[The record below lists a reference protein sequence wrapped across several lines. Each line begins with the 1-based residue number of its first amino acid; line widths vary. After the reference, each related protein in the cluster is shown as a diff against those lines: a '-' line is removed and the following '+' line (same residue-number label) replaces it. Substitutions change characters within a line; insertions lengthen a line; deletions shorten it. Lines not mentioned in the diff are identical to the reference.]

1 MDSKSRIV
9 FAGTPNNAALTL
21 SHLVSKGF
29 NVVGVITRLD
39 SKVGRKGIIQE
50 SAVASQASELGIPV
64 YQANLMDR
72 DCLSWM
78 RSLEPDIGV
87 VVAYGTIFDSD
98 VLALPRYGWLNL
110 HYSLLPALRG
120 PAPVQNAILR
130 GLSETGVTV
139 FRLDQGIDTGPIV
152 SQEKVSIDSTD
163 NSGELLEKLSQVG
176 AELISTV
183 LLDMTPTLAGAT
195 DQPDLAPDQIARKPT
210 RESARLHFSSN
221 CFQLS
226 ALVRAMNPEPM
237 AWFEF
242 EGKSVRV
249 LSATPSSNRIEPVGL
264 LKIIQKDLVVACSEG
279 SLVLHTV
286 QPAGKSAMTGAEWF
300 RGLRRQEAILE

>member
-1 MDSKSRIV
+1 LDSKNRIV
-9 FAGTPNNAALTL
+9 FAGTPKNAALAL
-21 SHLVSKGF
+21 SHLASKGF
-29 NVVGVITRLD
+29 NVVGVLTRLD
-39 SKVGRKGIIQE
+39 SKVGRKGIIQA
-50 SAVASQASELGIPV
+50 SAVASQASALGIPV
-64 YQANLMDR
+64 YKANSMDT
-72 DCLSWM
+72 DCLSWI

-98 VLALPRYGWLNL
+98 VLAVPRYGWLNL

-130 GLSETGVTV
+130 GLRETGVTV

-152 SQEKVSIDSTD
+152 AQEKVSIDSTE

-176 AELISTV
+176 AELISNV
-183 LLDMTPTLAGAT
+183 LSDMTPNLAGAT
-195 DQPDLAPDQIARKPT
+195 NQPDLAPDQIARKPS
-210 RESARLHFSSN
+210 RESARLDFSSKSIE
-221 CFQLS
+221 LS

-249 LSATPSSNRIEPVGL
+249 LSAIPLSIMIDPVGL
-264 LKIIQKDLVVACSEG
+264 VRIIQNDLVVACSEG

-300 RGLRRQEAILE
+300 RGLRRQEATLE

>member
-1 MDSKSRIV
+1 LDSKTRIL
-9 FAGTPNNAALTL
+9 FAGTPENAALTL

-29 NVVGVITRLD
+29 NVVGVLTRLD
-39 SKVGRKGIIQE
+39 SKVGRKGIIQA
-50 SAVASQASELGIPV
+50 SAVASQASQLGIPV
-64 YQANLMDR
+64 YKANSMDK
-72 DCLSWM
+72 DSLSWM

-130 GLSETGVTV
+130 GLRETGITI

-152 SQEKVSIDSTD
+152 AQEKVSIDSAE

-176 AELISTV
+176 AELMSTV
-183 LLDMTPTLAGAT
+183 LSDMTPNLAGAT
-195 DQPDLAPDQIARKPT
+195 NQPDLAPDKIARKPT
-210 RESARLHFSSN
+210 RESARLKFSGKSIE
-221 CFQLS
+221 LS

-249 LSATPSSNRIEPVGL
+249 LSATPSGTRIEPVGL
-264 LKIIQKDLVVACSEG
+264 VKIIQNDLVVACSEG
-279 SLVLHTV
+279 SLALHKV
-286 QPAGKSAMTGAEWF
+286 QPAGKSVMTGAEWF

>member
-1 MDSKSRIV
+1 MDSKNRIV
-9 FAGTPNNAALTL
+9 FAGTPKNAAFTL
-21 SHLVSKGF
+21 SHLASKGF
-29 NVVGVITRLD
+29 NVVGVLTRLD
-39 SKVGRKGIIQE
+39 SKVGRKGIIQA
-50 SAVASQASELGIPV
+50 SAVASQASALGIPV
-64 YQANLMDR
+64 YKANSMDK
-72 DCLSWM
+72 DCLSWI

-130 GLSETGVTV
+130 GLKETGVTV

-152 SQEKVSIDSTD
+152 AQEKVSIDSTE

-176 AELISTV
+176 AELISNV
-183 LLDMTPTLAGAT
+183 LSDMTPNLAGAT
-195 DQPDLAPDQIARKPT
+195 NQPDLAPDQIARKPS
-210 RESARLHFSSN
+210 RESARLDFSSKSIE
-221 CFQLS
+221 LS

-249 LSATPSSNRIEPVGL
+249 LSATPSSNRVDPVGL
-264 LKIIQKDLVVACSEG
+264 VKIIQNDLVVACSEG

-300 RGLRRQEAILE
+300 RGLRRQEATLE

>member
-1 MDSKSRIV
+1 MDSKNRIV
-9 FAGTPNNAALTL
+9 FAGTPKNAAFTL
-21 SHLVSKGF
+21 SHLASKGF
-29 NVVGVITRLD
+29 NVVGVLTRLD
-39 SKVGRKGIIQE
+39 SKVGRKGIIQA
-50 SAVASQASELGIPV
+50 SAVASQASALGIPV
-64 YQANLMDR
+64 YKANSMDT
-72 DCLSWM
+72 DCLSWI

-98 VLALPRYGWLNL
+98 VLAVPRYGWLNL

-130 GLSETGVTV
+130 GLRETGVTV
-139 FRLDQGIDTGPIV
+139 FRLDRGIDTGPIV
-152 SQEKVSIDSTD
+152 AQEEVSIDSTE

-176 AELISTV
+176 EELISNV
-183 LLDMTPTLAGAT
+183 LSDMTPNLAGAT
-195 DQPDLAPDQIARKPT
+195 NQPDLAPDQIARKPS
-210 RESARLHFSSN
+210 RESARLDFSSKSIE
-221 CFQLS
+221 LS

-249 LSATPSSNRIEPVGL
+249 LSAIPSSNRVDPVGL
-264 LKIIQKDLVVACSEG
+264 VKIIQNDLVVACSEG

-300 RGLRRQEAILE
+300 RGLRRQEATLE

>member
-1 MDSKSRIV
+1 MDSKNRIV
-9 FAGTPNNAALTL
+9 FAGTPKNAAFTL
-21 SHLVSKGF
+21 SHLASKGF
-29 NVVGVITRLD
+29 NVVGVLTRLD
-39 SKVGRKGIIQE
+39 SKVGRKGIIQA
-50 SAVASQASELGIPV
+50 SAVASQASALGIPV
-64 YQANLMDR
+64 YKANSMDT
-72 DCLSWM
+72 DCLSWI

-98 VLALPRYGWLNL
+98 VLAVPRYGWLNL

-130 GLSETGVTV
+130 GLRETGVTV
-139 FRLDQGIDTGPIV
+139 FRLDRGIDTGPIV
-152 SQEKVSIDSTD
+152 AQEEVSIDSTE

-176 AELISTV
+176 EELISNV
-183 LLDMTPTLAGAT
+183 LSDMTPNLAGAT
-195 DQPDLAPDQIARKPT
+195 NQPDLAPDQIARKPS
-210 RESARLHFSSN
+210 RESARLDFSRKSIE
-221 CFQLS
+221 LS

-249 LSATPSSNRIEPVGL
+249 LSAIPSSNRVDPVGL
-264 LKIIQKDLVVACSEG
+264 VKIIQNDLVVACSEG

-300 RGLRRQEAILE
+300 RGLRRQEATLE

>member
-1 MDSKSRIV
+1 LNSENRIV
-9 FAGTPNNAALTL
+9 FAGTPTNAALTL

-29 NVVGVITRLD
+29 NVVGVLTRLD
-39 SKVGRKGIIQE
+39 SKIGRKGIIQA
-50 SAVASQASELGIPV
+50 SAVASQASALGIPV
-64 YQANLMDR
+64 YKANSIDK

-130 GLSETGVTV
+130 GLRETGVTV

-152 SQEKVSIDSTD
+152 AQEKVSIDSTE

-183 LLDMTPTLAGAT
+183 LSDMPSNLAGAT
-195 DQPDLAPDQIARKPT
+195 NQPYLAPDQIARKPT
-210 RESARLHFSSN
+210 RDSARLNFSNKSIE
-221 CFQLS
+221 LS

-242 EGKSVRV
+242 DGKSVRV
-249 LSATPSSNRIEPVGL
+249 LSATSSSNRIEPVGL
-264 LKIIQKDLVVACSEG
+264 VKIIQNDLVVACSEG
-279 SLVLHTV
+279 SLALHTV
-286 QPAGKSAMTGAEWF
+286 QPAGKSVMTGAEWF
-300 RGLRRQEAILE
+300 RGLRGQEAILE

>member
-1 MDSKSRIV
+1 LDSKTRIL
-9 FAGTPNNAALTL
+9 FAGTPENAALTL

-29 NVVGVITRLD
+29 NVVGVLTRLD
-39 SKVGRKGIIQE
+39 SKVGRKGIIQA
-50 SAVASQASELGIPV
+50 SAVASQASQLGIPV
-64 YQANLMDR
+64 YKANSMDK
-72 DCLSWM
+72 DSLSWM

-130 GLSETGVTV
+130 GLRETGVTV

-152 SQEKVSIDSTD
+152 SQEKISIDSTES
-163 NSGELLEKLSQVG
+163 SGELLEKLSQVG
-176 AELISTV
+176 AELLSTV
-183 LLDMTPTLAGAT
+183 LSDMTPYLAGAT
-195 DQPDLAPDQIARKPT
+195 NQPYLAPDQIARKPT

-221 CFQLS
+221 GIELS
-226 ALVRAMNPEPM
+226 AFVRAMNPEPM

-249 LSATPSSNRIEPVGL
+249 LSAIPSSNSIEPVGL
-264 LKIIQKDLVVACSEG
+264 AKIIQNELVVACSEG
-279 SLVLHTV
+279 SLVLQTV
-286 QPAGKSAMTGAEWF
+286 QPAGKSVMTGADWY
-300 RGLRRQEAILE
+300 RGLRRQESIFE